1 MAARRRRRAVWRLW
15 RKGGQQVRRRTA
27 WRRWRRGRGGGR
39 VGSGGG
45 KEEEGLAAV
54 AARRRRKA
62 CWQWWRRGGGRGSGC
77 ATRRIRNRSKAQHH
91 PPRSSSCNGSGQVQ
105 RYLSRYRH
113 AIHQGAIEAT
123 YQGSDLVGKKYK
135 PAFDYFASSEGSEEY
150 FRILSDKYVTYD
162 AGTGIVHQAPA
173 RAFWRWRR

>member
-1 MAARRRRRAVWRLW
+1 MLAVVAARRRRAVWRLW

-27 WRRWRRGRGGGR
+27 WRRWRRGGGR
-39 VGSGGG
+39 V
-45 KEEEGLAAV
+45 AV
-54 AARRRRKA
+54 AAARRRRA
-62 CWQWWRRGGGRGSGC
+62 WQRLRQGGGGRHVGSGGEEEEGV
-77 ATRRIRNRSKAQHH
+77 AA
-91 PPRSSSCNGSGQVQ
+91 
-105 RYLSRYRH
+105 
-113 AIHQGAIEAT
+113 EALPVE
-123 YQGSDLVGKKYK
+123 YEIDKKYK